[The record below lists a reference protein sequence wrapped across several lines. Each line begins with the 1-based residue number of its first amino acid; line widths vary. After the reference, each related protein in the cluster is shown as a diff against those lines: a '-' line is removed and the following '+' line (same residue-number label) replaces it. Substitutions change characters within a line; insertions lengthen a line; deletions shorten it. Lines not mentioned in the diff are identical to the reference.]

1 MKVSTHL
8 LVDDEAAAASALA
21 DHGLAPAD
29 DGPLVAVIDRDVAAG
44 EVAEVLGTWI
54 AALRSAMEAGV
65 DVVTVLGDD
74 HLEGDDVGRLTV
86 GHGVI
91 GGSRSYA
98 FEGQRDRLAANVV
111 VGRTT
116 GRATLDTARWVLE
129 SGTLAGQVL
138 LTGTQLHGR
147 QRP

>member
-8 LVDDEAAAASALA
+8 LVDDEAAATNALA
-21 DHGLAPAD
+21 DHGLEPGD
-29 DGPLVAVIDRDVAAG
+29 DGPLVAVIDRVVAAG
-44 EVAEVLGTWI
+44 EVADVLGAWI
-54 AALRSAMEAGV
+54 AALRTAMEAGV

-74 HLEGDDVGRLTV
+74 HLDGDDVGRLTV
-86 GHGVI
+86 GHGII

-98 FEGQRDRLAANVV
+98 FEGQRDGVAANVV
-111 VGRTT
+111 VGSHDDP
-116 GRATLDTARWVLE
+116 ATLDTARWVLRAR
-129 SGTLAGQVL
+129 TLAGQVL

>member
-1 MKVSTHL
+1 MEVTTHL
-8 LVDDEAAAASALA
+8 RVEDEGTTTDALA
-21 DHGLAPAD
+21 TAGLDPGTG
-29 DGPLVAVIDRDVAAG
+29 GPLVAVLDAAVDVGA
-44 EVAEVLGTWI
+44 VADVLGAWI
-54 AALRSAMEAGV
+54 AALRGAMERGV

-74 HLEGDDVGRLTV
+74 HLDGDDVGRLTV

-98 FEGQRDRLAANVV
+98 FEGQRDGVAANVV
-111 VGRTT
+111 VGSPDDP
-116 GRATLDTARWVLE
+116 ATLDTACWVLRAR
-129 SGTLAGQVL
+129 TLAGQVL